1 MTKKILALLLS
12 FILLFGVVSLT
23 YAAKKE
29 TKKEEPKEEKVVAK
43 KVVEPKDSLK
53 EKTSIA
59 VDALGSAA
67 SMRIWTSNKMAIDFT
82 AGIGFQSEPSTFA
95 FGLGAGLVFPMVE
108 TSRLNLF
115 IVPGLNIGFTKIT
128 IDKGLVTVSQNVFM
142 LSAGAGIE
150 CEGFIVPE
158 VLSLASSVGVFI
170 GIQSIEGST
179 SFIFDA
185 ARGIGI
191 KPLIVRYYF

>member
-1 MTKKILALLLS
+1 MTKKILAVFLS
-12 FILLFGVVSLT
+12 FVLLFGFVSMT
-23 YAAKKE
+23 YAKKE
-29 TKKEEPKEEKVVAK
+29 TTKKEVEKEETKPVVK
-43 KVVEPKDSLK
+43 KVVEPKDPWK
-53 EKTSIA
+53 EKTSIS

-82 AGIGFQSEPSTFA
+82 AGLGFQSEPSTFA
-95 FGLGAGLVFPMVE
+95 FNLGAGLVFPMVE
-108 TSRLNLF
+108 TSRLNLY
-115 IVPGLNIGFTKIT
+115 IVPGLNIGFTK
-128 IDKGLVTVSQNVFM
+128 KPVETVSMNVFM

-150 CEGFIVPE
+150 AEGFIVPE

-170 GIQSIEGST
+170 GIQSMEGST

-185 ARGIGI
+185 AMGIGI